1 MAEGGDD
8 RSLCRL
14 HWHDARTFFPRAC
27 TLHAPLP
34 LCFVRQPCSQE
45 LSGGVPNGMFSIV
58 FGPYVCVWVTAY
70 ICMNEK
76 E

>member
-1 MAEGGDD
+1 MADHCAHCIDMMPG
-8 RSLCRL
+8 L
-14 HWHDARTFFPRAC
+14 FPRAC

-76 E
+76 